1 LLEKSPS
8 WNRFKSGADRK
19 IIRVQLGHVPE
30 YEESTREERFSRR
43 AAVVISVALYIVLL
57 VAHLPEVDAKPRA
70 VGSERPVYVVQQLR
84 FTPPP
89 AAQQQQIPKPREKR
103 KVIPVPD
110 LTPDEPE
117 PLQTL
122 EIELPDFTKHEV
134 AGDFY
139 GIPDAPPQ
147 QGPTGPAPLRIGGDI
162 QPPKKT
168 FYPSPGYT
176 EDARQAQ
183 IQGVVILEAIVDE
196 DGAVQ
201 DIRVLKGL
209 PKGLSESA
217 IETAKTWRFE
227 PATQR
232 GVPVPVI
239 FNLTISFSL
248 Q

>member
-1 LLEKSPS
+1 MFENSPS
-8 WNRFKSGADRK
+8 WNRLKSGTERK
-19 IIRVQLGHVPE
+19 VIRLQLGHVPTL
-30 YEESTREERFSRR
+30 EESTSEERFSRR
-43 AAVVISVALYIVLL
+43 AAIAIATLLYGLLL
-57 VAHLPEVDAKPRA
+57 VAHLPDLVAEPQRVTGD
-70 VGSERPVYVVQQLR
+70 RPVYVVQQVR

-89 AAQQQQIPKPREKR
+89 APRQQEIPKPREKR

-117 PLQTL
+117 PIRTL
-122 EIELPDFTKHEV
+122 EVEIPDFAVDE
-134 AGDFY
+134 ASGDLF

-147 QGPTGPAPLRIGGDI
+147 RGPAGPAPLRIGGDI
-162 QPPKKT
+162 QPPRKVY
-168 FYPSPGYT
+168 YPSPGYT

-183 IQGVVILEAIVDE
+183 VQGIVILEAIVDE
-196 DGAVQ
+196 EGVVR
-201 DIRVLKGL
+201 DIKVLKGL

-217 IETAKTWRFE
+217 VTTAKTWRFE
-227 PATQR
+227 PATRQ